1 MTNYIILINC
11 LIFFSIFVFIFL
23 IVKVFEYLHDIKII
37 IDHFSKLSIFL
48 CEHTLLG
55 YKSSLTILCEHI
67 HIRIKSHEVFTVLYC
82 AFNISAH
89 LFKSKY
95 YSK

>member
-1 MTNYIILINC
+1 M
-11 LIFFSIFVFIFL
+11 F
-23 IVKVFEYLHDIKII
+23 KYLHDNKII
-37 IDHFSKLSIFL
+37 IVHFPKLSIFL
-48 CEHTLLG
+48 CEHPLLE

-67 HIRIKSHEVFTVLYC
+67 HIRIKSHEVFTVLHC
-82 AFNISAH
+82 AFNFSANTH